1 MSSELGTFKFENRPW
16 FFDSQKDPSGGA
28 DPVWQGYGDLTSTVI
43 EHHWHQWQN
52 KEIDDPVVVISDE
65 HKVDVEKKL
74 QILLENE
81 KDKRVVKRGEPGAR
95 GLRPS
100 TWRFTNTQFLG
111 IFKAFSKWGEKDLST
126 ASWLGNKYYKSVG
139 KKPFSKE
146 AVIRGIMKE

>member
-100 TWRFTNTQFLG
+100 HWRFTNAQFLG
-111 IFKAFSKWGEKDLST
+111 IFKAFGKSGTKDWGDSWPG
-126 ASWLGNKYYKSVG
+126 WLGDEFWKSIG
-139 KKPFSKE
+139 KIPFSK
-146 AVIRGIMKE
+146 